1 MGLGDVITDFATQ
14 YTEEP
19 KSSLQGFLSKF
30 NASSGLYANTID
42 PLNTFDIKFSFYP
55 KITPK
60 EKKKKGFGA
69 KLGDVVKS
77 AGVRAIDNI
86 TGGLA
91 GQFAR
96 NNKNVFNE
104 ARKTYNESENN
115 T

>member
-1 MGLGDVITDFATQ
+1 MGLGDVLTDFATG
-14 YTEEP
+14 YKEEP

-60 EKKKKGFGA
+60 KKKKKKGFGA

-91 GQFAR
+91 G
-96 NNKNVFNE
+96 
-104 ARKTYNESENN
+104 
-115 T
+115 